1 MLAIAVG
8 LAPVAV
14 FGAAV
19 VWHDLTT
26 RLEVL
31 DLTDQSPTSKRHARS
46 RGVIEAV
53 VLHQTGFSR
62 GLDPSRY
69 LKVTAHFVVLE
80 DGHVLQLH
88 PLAAKL
94 WASDSFNNRSVA
106 VEFVGNFKSA
116 AGKWWKPEKYGMHEP
131 TPAQID
137 AGRKLLMMLRRN
149 GIKYVYAHRQSAGDR
164 GNDPG
169 PEIWQGVGE
178 WGVRRLGLSD
188 GGPGYIEGS
197 GAPIPSTWRE
207 PAKPT

>member
-62 GLDPSRY
+62 GLDPTRY

-80 DGHVLQLH
+80 DGRVLQLH

-116 AGKWWKPEKYGMHEP
+116 AGKWWTREKSAC
-131 TPAQID
+131 TS
-137 AGRKLLMMLRRN
+137 RR
-149 GIKYVYAHRQSAGDR
+149 RRRSTR
-164 GNDPG
+164 GA
-169 PEIWQGVGE
+169 
-178 WGVRRLGLSD
+178 SC
-188 GGPGYIEGS
+188 
-197 GAPIPSTWRE
+197 
-207 PAKPT
+207 